1 VLGEFSNNQMNS
13 MYKTIVS
20 PNIARKKWIYTYT
33 VNYGIKIQHLTEYKT
48 NTKLTEK
55 NIGIKIHGPPD
66 TGGSCL

>member
-1 VLGEFSNNQMNS
+1 VNFQIIKWTQCIKPLFPQILLGKSE
-13 MYKTIVS
+13 
-20 PNIARKKWIYTYT
+20 YTYT